1 MAIDIRTP
9 EPIDRRSLHV
19 DRRVDLDPDRVGCL
33 APLGKRRDLV
43 ACLDLVNCIVV
54 RRAVRLRTAN
64 DPNVRSWG
72 INALGVF
79 RELEFLAEPIS
90 QIGSPPGRN
99 DNEIAG
105 RCAGRPP
112 ARRGEHIRP
121 HVEHWQQVITAARVG
136 NRNDHRLLGEIQP
149 SRGVERVEIRPNGSC
164 VRAVGIERSISTT
177 SASALHLAGSKH
189 QYRPLG
195 LHWAS
200 TPFALGASYS
210 TLWAFPPL
218 PKYL

>member
-19 DRRVDLDPDRVGCL
+19 NRRVDLDPDRVGCL

-121 HVEHWQQVITAARVG
+121 HVEHWQQVITAARIG

-149 SRGVERVEIRPNGSC
+149 SRGVERVEIRPNNDFH
-164 VRAVGIERSISTT
+164 VRCGILRNV
-177 SASALHLAGSKH
+177 
-189 QYRPLG
+189 
-195 LHWAS
+195 
-200 TPFALGASYS
+200 
-210 TLWAFPPL
+210 
-218 PKYL
+218 